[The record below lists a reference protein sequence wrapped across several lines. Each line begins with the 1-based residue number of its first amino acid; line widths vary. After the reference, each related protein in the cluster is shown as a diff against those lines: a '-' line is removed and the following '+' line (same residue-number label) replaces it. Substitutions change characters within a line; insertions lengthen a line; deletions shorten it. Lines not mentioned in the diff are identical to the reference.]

1 MGKKISLNAHKAYI
15 KKKELEEK
23 KDVSGAILFLF

>member
-1 MGKKISLNAHKAYI
+1 MGGKISLNAHKAYI

-23 KDVSGAILFLF
+23 DVSGAILFLF